1 MISYL
6 AGLREASF
14 SLVSPLLSTLP
25 SPLLPLLQPVLFFLS
40 LVLGME
46 SRALRILG
54 KHLILLSY
62 TQLHPVFPFA
72 DFFFIDMILL
82 CSPG

>member
-14 SLVSPLLSTLP
+14 SLFSPLLSTLP
-25 SPLLPLLQPVLFFLS
+25 SPLLPLLQPVLSFLS
-40 LVLGME
+40 LALGME

-62 TQLHPVFPFA
+62 TQLHLVFPFA